1 MNKLLWI
8 ILPIVL
14 LVFAVGCSSLKPA
27 AVLNSMIPSDSYT
40 LNTYT
45 YGSGQRQSLD
55 VYQPK
60 QATNKP
66 PIVFVYG
73 GAWKQG
79 DKRDYEFVAHAL
91 TGLGHTVIVPNYRL
105 YPAVR
110 FPAFVNDVADAIRYT
125 ETNATRVLGKPMNTF
140 ILMGHSSGAHTA
152 ALLATDR
159 SYLNQRGVRARSV
172 GLIAMAGPYDLPLN
186 DAEVKPIFAGA
197 TAQKAKPTANVY
209 AGMPPTLLLHGQAD
223 TRVLPFHTQR
233 FTQALQNAGNP
244 VTTRFYPGIDH
255 VRIVASLAAPLRRLS
270 SSYNDVQAFLSRY

>member
-8 ILPIVL
+8 ALPIVL
-14 LVFAVGCSSLKPA
+14 LVFAVGCSSLKPT
-27 AVLNSMIPSDSYT
+27 AVLNSVIPSGSYN
-40 LNTYT
+40 LDQYT
-45 YGSGQRQSLD
+45 YGQGQRQSLD

-60 QATNKP
+60 QASNKP

-79 DKRDYEFVAHAL
+79 DKRDFEFVAHAL

-105 YPAVR
+105 YPSVR

-125 ETNATRVLGKPMNTF
+125 ELNAQSVLGKPMNSF
-140 ILMGHSSGAHTA
+140 ILMGHSAGAHTA

-172 GLIAMAGPYDLPLN
+172 GLIAMSGPYDLPLN

-197 TAQKAKPTANVY
+197 SAQKAKPTVNVY
-209 AGMPPTLLLHGQAD
+209 AGMPPTLLLHGQSD
-223 TRVLPFHTQR
+223 KRVLPFHTQR
-233 FTQALQNAGNP
+233 FTEALQRAGNP

-270 SSYNDVQAFLSRY
+270 GSYNDIRGFLGQY

>member
-1 MNKLLWI
+1 MNKLLWTV
-8 ILPIVL
+8 LPIIL
-14 LVFAVGCSSLKPA
+14 LVFTVGCSSLKPT
-27 AVLNSMIPSDSYT
+27 AVLNSMIPSGSYD
-40 LNTYT
+40 LKQYT

-55 VYQPK
+55 IYRPK

-79 DKRDYEFVAHAL
+79 DKRDYTFVAHAL

-110 FPAFVNDVADAIRYT
+110 FPGFVNDVADAIRYT
-125 ETNATRVLGKPMNTF
+125 EVNASTVLGQPMKSF

-159 SYLNQRGVRARSV
+159 SYLNQRGVRARSA

-197 TAQKAKPTANVY
+197 SAQKAKPTLNVY
-209 AGMPPTLLLHGQAD
+209 SGMPPTLLLHGQAD
-223 TRVLPFHTQR
+223 TRVLPFHTER
-233 FTQALQNAGNP
+233 FSQALKNAGNL
-244 VTTRFYPGIDH
+244 VTTRLYPGIEH
-255 VRIVASLAAPLRRLS
+255 VKIVASLAAPLRRLS
-270 SSYNDVQAFLSRY
+270 GSYNDIRGFLSQY